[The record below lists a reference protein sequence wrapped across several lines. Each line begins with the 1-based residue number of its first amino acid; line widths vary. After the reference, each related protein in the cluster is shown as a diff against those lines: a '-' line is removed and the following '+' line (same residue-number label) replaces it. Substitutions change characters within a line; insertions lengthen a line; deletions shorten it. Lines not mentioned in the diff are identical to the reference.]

1 MSEKKKGMKK
11 SEKIVILVLVII
23 VIALIIVQIVRNN
36 SSNSD
41 ETVTTSD
48 SNSSTESDD
57 ILEETEE
64 YVTTLSDGTK
74 LNTSEKLNED
84 KEIDGIEITEIQL
97 TESNN
102 QTQLLATLT
111 NTSGETAG
119 KFTATINL
127 LDEDGE
133 TLVQLKAY
141 IPELEAGE
149 STQLNT
155 SSGLDYS
162 NAYDFTITK

>member
-1 MSEKKKGMKK
+1 MSKKKGMKRN
-11 SEKIVILVLVII
+11 EKIVILVLVII

-36 SSNSD
+36 SNNS
-41 ETVTTSD
+41 EETTVTTSS
-48 SNSSTESDD
+48 SNSETESSDD
-57 ILEETEE
+57 EEDDG

-111 NTSGETAG
+111 NTSEEVQGG
-119 KFTATINL
+119 YVVTINL

-133 TLVQLKAY
+133 TIAQLSAY

-149 STQLNT
+149 STQLNA

-162 NAYDFTITK
+162 NAYNFTITK

>member
-1 MSEKKKGMKK
+1 MSKKKGMKK

-23 VIALIIVQIVRNN
+23 VIALIIVQIIRNN
-36 SSNSD
+36 SNS
-41 ETVTTSD
+41 EKTTVTTSSSD
-48 SNSSTESDD
+48 SETESDD
-57 ILEETEE
+57 EEEDVG

-111 NTSGETAG
+111 NTSEEVQGG
-119 KFTATINL
+119 YVATINL

-133 TLVQLKAY
+133 TIAQLSAY

-162 NAYDFTITK
+162 DAYDFTITK